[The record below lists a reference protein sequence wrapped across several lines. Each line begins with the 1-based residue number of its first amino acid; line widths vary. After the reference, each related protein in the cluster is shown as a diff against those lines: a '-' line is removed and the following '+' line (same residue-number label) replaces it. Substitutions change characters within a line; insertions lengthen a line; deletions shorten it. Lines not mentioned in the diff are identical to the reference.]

1 MPLQS
6 DDKKWTTLVRHA
18 QRSHSR
24 LPGLRKIPL
33 RSIAIILLVAA
44 VNVVV
49 WVAVAIVLLICS
61 SLLSNAVLAYT
72 LGLRHAFDADH
83 ISAIDLMT
91 RRLLATGQ
99 KPVTV
104 GTFFSLGHS
113 TIVIITSIVVAAT
126 AAAVSSRF
134 DRFSTVGGIIGTSVS
149 AAFLILL
156 GVMNAYI
163 LYKLYKQLQK
173 VLDLPEGRE
182 DEAWRIEGGGIL
194 FGVLKR
200 LFRVV
205 DRPWKMYPLGVLF
218 GLGFDT
224 SSEIALLGIS
234 SIEAAKG
241 TTFWVILI
249 FPILFTAG
257 MCLLDTT
264 DGALMLALYIQ
275 PATNFLSQKE
285 SQSPSPSSTTQTPLI
300 DPETPNPTPD
310 RNPDTDTTQNHRDPI
325 AFLYYSIVLTT
336 LTVTV
341 AIVIGAIQLLTL
353 ILNVAEP
360 TGPFWDG
367 VQTAGDYYDVIGG
380 GICGAFLVVGVGSVF
395 CYRPWRRWVSRR
407 GKTKTGGGEQNEGEG
422 EGEGETGSGAGRIIP
437 RVDTPS
443 PTHTPDPP
451 GFNLSTCPSIFVLPT
466 HLSLDALHQAEETLL
481 QHGARLTYDVA
492 EAPLILG
499 KVGQKKRA
507 ALELRSRGVWTEEV
521 NRAPTPHPLV
531 PAKRR
536 RVELEKDATEEVY
549 LGTEDESEEDGV
561 RGRRPAAHLEHP
573 QLSTSTSTG
582 TVSGSTSSATQLLGG
597 AQDGVI
603 SVVRLEWLA
612 RCVEAQE
619 LTPIHPF
626 VVYCARKVER
636 PPTKRDLDTANSQAI
651 LDRAKQD
658 AAFKVPLPSSS
669 STAKS
674 RQHGLSSSQRAPPKL
689 YRQTT
694 SENEEAEPLPP
705 EPEWVHDQV
714 LYACMRSSV
723 LDPPNERFVQ
733 QLVKIRT
740 IRELNLDE
748 IGVRAYSTAI
758 AAIAAYPYEIR
769 RPSQVLSLPGCDH
782 KIANLFAEFKSSESG
797 TLAAAETLDKD
808 PNLVI
813 LHQFYNIWGVGP
825 KTARDFYYA
834 RQWRDL
840 DDVVEHGWNT
850 LSRVQ
855 QIGVKY
861 YDEFLLDIPRAEV
874 ESIARNICRHANSVR
889 PNATYDG
896 RGVECI
902 IVGSYRRGKPVSHDV
917 DLILTHRD
925 ESITHNLVV
934 DVVASLES
942 EHWITHTLALHLTT
956 SHRNQQPLPYRG
968 DSDGKNHFDSLDKAL
983 VVWQDP
989 APQTQPTIQNL
1000 DAEGRKNTNPH
1011 RRVDIIISP
1020 WRTVGCAVLGWTGD
1034 TTFERDL
1041 RRYAKKS
1048 RGWKFD
1054 SSGVRERTTGG
1065 QVIDLEGAGETW
1077 EERERLVMEGLGVG
1091 WRPAGERC
1099 TR

>member
-1 MPLQS
+1 MPHSPPADSPVVGSDL
-6 DDKKWTTLVRHA
+6 DDKKWTAKSLIRHA
-18 QRSHSR
+18 ERSHSR
-24 LPGLRKIPL
+24 LPGIRKVPL
-33 RSIAIILLVAA
+33 RSIAVILLVAC
-44 VNVVV
+44 VNIVV
-49 WVAVAIVLLICS
+49 WVAVAIVL
-61 SLLSNAVLAYT
+61 
-72 LGLRHAFDADH
+72 
-83 ISAIDLMT
+83 AIDLMT

-134 DRFSTVGGIIGTSVS
+134 DKFSTIGGIIGTSVS

-156 GVMNAYI
+156 GFMNAYI
-163 LYKLYKQLQK
+163 LYKLYKQMQK
-173 VLDLPEGRE
+173 VLDLPEGQE
-182 DEAWRIEGGGIL
+182 DEAWKIEGGG
-194 FGVLKR
+194 V
-200 LFRVV
+200 LFRVLKKMFKLI
-205 DRPWKMYPLGVLF
+205 DRPWKMYPLGILF

-241 TTFWVILI
+241 TSFWVILI

-264 DGALMLALYIQ
+264 DGALMLALYVQ
-275 PATNFLSQKE
+275 PATNFLPPKRTESTT
-285 SQSPSPSSTTQTPLI
+285 SQSPLMSAEPTSDAESDLDDPITTP
-300 DPETPNPTPD
+300 
-310 RNPDTDTTQNHRDPI
+310 QNHRDPV

-336 LTVTV
+336 LTVIV
-341 AIVIGAIQLLTL
+341 AIIIGVIQLLTL

-360 TGPFWDG
+360 TGRFWDG

-380 GICGAFLVVGVGSVF
+380 GICGAFLVFGTLSVF
-395 CYRPWRRWVSRR
+395 VYKPWRRWI
-407 GKTKTGGGEQNEGEG
+407 GKRHGKDVA
-422 EGEGETGSGAGRIIP
+422 GAGDEEGAYRDEVSSAEAGVLVP
-437 RVDTPS
+437 RVDTPLNEGGSS
-443 PTHTPDPP
+443 PSTTESGFSLSRCPP
-451 GFNLSTCPSIFVLPT
+451 IFVLPT
-466 HLSLDALHQAEETLL
+466 HLDLDTLHQTEETLS

-492 EAPLILG
+492 EATLIFG

-521 NRAPTPHPLV
+521 ESTSNSQPSQASGP

-536 RVELEKDATEEVY
+536 RVENGRNGNAVDEIY
-549 LGTEDESEEDGV
+549 LSTEDESEEDGV
-561 RGRRPAAHLEHP
+561 RGRRPTAHLGHP
-573 QLSTSTSTG
+573 QLSKSRGGRGTS
-582 TVSGSTSSATQLLGG
+582 VSELLSKEEGM
-597 AQDGVI
+597 I
-603 SVVRLEWLA
+603 RVVRLDWLA
-612 RCVEAQE
+612 QCVEAQM
-619 LTPIHPF
+619 LLPLDPF
-626 VVYCARKVER
+626 VVYHARKIER
-636 PPTKRDLDTANSQAI
+636 PATKSDVETANSQAI

-658 AAFKVPLPSSS
+658 AAFKVPFPPPGSRHDRTSS
-669 STAKS
+669 
-674 RQHGLSSSQRAPPKL
+674 HRAPPKL

-705 EPEWVHDQV
+705 PPDWVRNGV
-714 LYACMRSSV
+714 MYACMRSSF
-723 LDPPNERFVQ
+723 LNTPNEAFIS

-769 RPSQVLSLPGCDH
+769 RGSQILSLPGCDS
-782 KIANLFAEFKSSESG
+782 KIANLFAEFKATESG
-797 TLAAAETLDKD
+797 TLAAAEALDTDSDLRTL
-808 PNLVI
+808 
-813 LHQFYNIWGVGP
+813 HTFYNIWGVGS

-840 DDVVEHGWNT
+840 DDIVEYGWNS

-861 YDEFLLDIPRAEV
+861 YDEFLLDIPREETEAIGRV
-874 ESIARNICRHANSVR
+874 ICQHANSAAVR
-889 PNATYDG
+889 PTAQYDG

-917 DLILTHRD
+917 DIILTHRD
-925 ESITHNLVV
+925 EAITHNLVV

-942 EHWITHTLALHLTT
+942 EGWITHTLALHQTT
-956 SHRNQQPLPYRG
+956 SKRDQQTLPYRG
-968 DSDGKNHFDSLDKAL
+968 DDDNRNRFDSLDKAL
-983 VVWQDP
+983 VVWQTPKDKLGP
-989 APQTQPTIQNL
+989 SADTTGSS
-1000 DAEGRKNTNPH
+1000 ANTNPH

-1020 WRTVGCAVLGWTGD
+1020 WRTVGCAVLGWSGD

-1041 RRYAKKS
+1041 RRYAKKAH
-1048 RGWKFD
+1048 GWKFD
-1054 SSGVRERTTGG
+1054 SSGVRERVTGG
-1065 QVIDLEGAGETW
+1065 QVIDLEAGGETW
-1077 EERERLVMEGLGVG
+1077 QARERMVMEGLGVG
-1091 WRPAGERC
+1091 WRPPGERC